1 MRLYDYDMYYNS
13 EWLSLDTIEFKNQ
26 ELSSAI

>member
-1 MRLYDYDMYYNS
+1 MRLYDYDMYHNS